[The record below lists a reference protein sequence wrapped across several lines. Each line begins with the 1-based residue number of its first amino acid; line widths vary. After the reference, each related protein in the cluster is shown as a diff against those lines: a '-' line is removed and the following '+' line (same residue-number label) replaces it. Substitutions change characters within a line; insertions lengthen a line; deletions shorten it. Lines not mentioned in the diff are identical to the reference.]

1 MNFKTEQIEKL
12 QSLLSPEQL
21 DIFMNIIREFEME
34 ISQLEY
40 NVEDARYSREQV
52 YQELHYEEQRRYEAE
67 NRVDDLN
74 SQIRKLESDLERDV
88 NY

>member
-12 QSLLSPEQL
+12 QSLLSPDQL

-34 ISQLEY
+34 ISKLEY
-40 NVEDARYSREQV
+40 EIEDARYSREQV
-52 YQELHYEEQRRYEAE
+52 SQELHNEQQRRYEAE
-67 NRVDDLN
+67 NRVDELN
-74 SQIRKLESDLERDV
+74 YQIRKLESDLERDV

>member
-12 QSLLSPEQL
+12 KSLLSPEQL

-34 ISQLEY
+34 ISKLEY
-40 NVEDARYSREQV
+40 EIGDARYSREQV
-52 YQELHYEEQRRYEAE
+52 SQELHNEEQRRYEAE

-74 SQIRKLESDLERDV
+74 YQIRKLESDLERDV

>member
-12 QSLLSPEQL
+12 QSLLSPDQL

-34 ISQLEY
+34 ISKLEY
-40 NVEDARYSREQV
+40 EIEDARYSREQV
-52 YQELHYEEQRRYEAE
+52 SQELHNEEQRRYEAE

-74 SQIRKLESDLERDV
+74 YQIRKLESDLERDV